1 MEPTRRS
8 EEPVLVIDLDDGETL
23 QAANE
28 AELAGV
34 VAAHLRDN
42 PDQPQLNEDEI
53 RDLVS
58 SRAYEAMD
66 S

>member
-1 MEPTRRS
+1 
-8 EEPVLVIDLDDGETL
+8 VLVIDLDDGETL